1 MTKVPIRG
9 LQRVR
14 VMAVC
19 HGSRG
24 LNVGFEGGGGAI
36 SQGILAAPRD
46 WNSFNTLI
54 LAHQIHFRLSTS

>member
-36 SQGILAAPRD
+36 SQGFLQPLETG
-46 WNSFNTLI
+46 TL
-54 LAHQIHFRLSTS
+54 LTP